1 MKDMEDKYD
10 DLKDIRFYWESKYE
24 WPAEVMKKNK
34 FRMKI
39 INIIFNGKDKLHNQR
54 HRKNVNTT

>member
-24 WPAEVMKKNK
+24 WPAEVMRKNK

-39 INIIFNGKDKLHNQR
+39 INIIFNGKDNLH
-54 HRKNVNTT
+54 T